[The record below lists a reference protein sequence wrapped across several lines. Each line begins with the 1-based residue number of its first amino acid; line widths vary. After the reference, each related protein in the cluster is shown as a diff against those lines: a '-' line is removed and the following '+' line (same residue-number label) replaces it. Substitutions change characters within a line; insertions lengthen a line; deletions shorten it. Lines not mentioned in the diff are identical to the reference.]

1 MKKPFAYLLAISCST
16 SLASGLA
23 AQDAGTTSAP
33 PATQQPS
40 ANAPSPETTN
50 ESTDASPAPIVVPPI
65 VEPPEIIEP
74 AAPGEKVLLQFR
86 DQDWQTA
93 LSWLAAKLALN
104 LDWKELPTDKLSLSS
119 TQELSLDAVEDLF
132 NMQLLARGFVL
143 LKRENVLRLVS
154 LKDLDITLVPR
165 VEPEELSTLPKH
177 SIARVSFPLDWMI
190 ADEAANE
197 LKPLLS
203 PYGKVSPM
211 SSANR
216 LEVVDAVVNL
226 REFHRLLID
235 AEKDDSRKERVA
247 EFRLTH
253 RRVEDVAPKVRQLLG
268 LPPDSASNQTPTQLD
283 VEQTRFKAEA
293 MKQLGRDAR
302 ELIQD
307 NKKVTIYVVV
317 NEKENS
323 LLVNAPPNK
332 IEIVRQA
339 VEAMDKPLADKETA
353 WETISRVKVYDV
365 AGFEPDAVTKLVA
378 SLQERGTVG
387 KDTRIQHEAAY
398 NRIIVF
404 ASPEDQLTVAQLI
417 ESFRSEK
424 RTATVLPLA
433 NVDPT
438 YAAKAVQLILKSP
451 DRPSSAPGVPSDG
464 KFQIEPDPQN
474 NRLLLWATPGEVT
487 EVREFLARLG
497 ETFSE
502 QRLDSKLH
510 VIDMRGQDTSE
521 ITEKLKRIWAEISD
535 SPLLLDLPVDAK
547 TDSQSTPSEKGADT
561 TQSASDESLNAKKG
575 DSRFVAA
582 ITASTATDAAR
593 APEKENPPVRLMQN
607 GSGDLV
613 VLSKD
618 PIAAETAKR
627 LIDQLLKD
635 GTEFRAIA
643 LKHSQ
648 AFAVRRQLE
657 TMLQYSTSNV
667 SSKLTS
673 APQVVIDVDTRT
685 NRLIIQ
691 NANEKQW
698 KTIKESIEILDQPN
712 PEDEKLA
719 RERVTYRFQHR
730 KASVVAKA
738 LEGVY
743 EDLLRFSERSLSNM
757 SYRNSSFNRN
767 IAATTSSPEYQGL
780 LAISVDEQANL
791 MIISAPKY
799 LLEEVLKLVE
809 SMDTPTDGNAIA
821 ILNAADL
828 PFSSDSSA
836 NKASDNLRRLL
847 RGGR

>member
-1 MKKPFAYLLAISCST
+1 MKKPFAYLLALSCST
-16 SLASGLA
+16 SSVGLLPAQEPAVAPVAQQPDAQTPSPAQPPAEGASDQPQA
-23 AQDAGTTSAP
+23 VAVP
-33 PATQQPS
+33 PAT
-40 ANAPSPETTN
+40 A
-50 ESTDASPAPIVVPPI
+50 I
-65 VEPPEIIEP
+65 EPPEVIEP

-86 DQDWQTA
+86 DQDWQVA

-165 VEPEELSTLPKH
+165 VEPEELATLPKH

-190 ADEAANE
+190 AEEAANE

-211 SSANR
+211 ASANR

-226 REFHRLLID
+226 REFHRLLLD

-268 LPPDSASNQTPTQLD
+268 LPPDSATNATPTQLD

-293 MKQLGRDAR
+293 MKQLGREAR

-307 NKKVTIYVVV
+307 SKKVTIYVVV

-339 VEAMDKPLADKETA
+339 VEAMDKPLAEKESA

-365 AGFEPDAVTKLVA
+365 AGFEPDAVSKLVA
-378 SLQERGTVG
+378 SLQERGTVA

-404 ASPEDQLTVAQLI
+404 ASPTDQLTVAQLI
-417 ESFRSEK
+417 ESFRAEK

-451 DRPSSAPGVPSDG
+451 DRPSSAPGLPSDG

-474 NRLLLWATPGEVT
+474 NRLLLWATPGELT

-535 SPLLLDLPVDAK
+535 SPLLLDLPESAK
-547 TDSQSTPSEKGADT
+547 PEQKPSAEEKAADT
-561 TQSASDESLNAKKG
+561 TKSASYETPKKK

-582 ITASTATDAAR
+582 ISASNSSEVSR
-593 APEKENPPVRLMQN
+593 ASESEHPPVRLMQN

-627 LIDQLLKD
+627 LIDQLLKE

-648 AFAVRRQLE
+648 AYAVRRQLE
-657 TMLQYSTSNV
+657 SMLQYSSSNV
-667 SSKLTS
+667 SSKLTTS
-673 APQVVIDVDTRT
+673 PQVIIDVDTRT

-691 NANEKQW
+691 NASEKQW

-719 RERVTYRFQHR
+719 RESVTYRFQHR

-743 EDLLRFSERSLSNM
+743 QDLLRFSERNLSNM

-780 LAISVDEQANL
+780 LSFSVDEQANL

-828 PFSSDSSA
+828 PFSSDNSA

>member
-1 MKKPFAYLLAISCST
+1 MKKPFAYLLALSCST
-16 SLASGLA
+16 SSVGLLPAQEPAVAPVAQQPDAQTPSPAQPPAEGASDQPQA
-23 AQDAGTTSAP
+23 VAVP
-33 PATQQPS
+33 PAT
-40 ANAPSPETTN
+40 A
-50 ESTDASPAPIVVPPI
+50 I
-65 VEPPEIIEP
+65 EPPEVIEP

-86 DQDWQTA
+86 DQDWQVA

-165 VEPEELSTLPKH
+165 VEPEELATLPKH

-190 ADEAANE
+190 AEEAANE

-211 SSANR
+211 ASANR

-226 REFHRLLID
+226 REFHRLLLD

-268 LPPDSASNQTPTQLD
+268 LPPDSATNATPTQLD

-293 MKQLGRDAR
+293 MKQLGREAR

-307 NKKVTIYVVV
+307 SKKVTIYVVV

-339 VEAMDKPLADKETA
+339 VEAMDKPLAEKESA

-365 AGFEPDAVTKLVA
+365 AGFEPDAVSKLVA
-378 SLQERGTVG
+378 SLQERGTVA

-404 ASPEDQLTVAQLI
+404 ASPTDQLTVAQLI
-417 ESFRSEK
+417 ESFRAEK

-433 NVDPT
+433 SVDPT

-451 DRPSSAPGVPSDG
+451 DRPSSAPGLPSDG

-474 NRLLLWATPGEVT
+474 NRLLLWATPGELT

-535 SPLLLDLPVDAK
+535 SPLLLDLPESAK
-547 TDSQSTPSEKGADT
+547 PEQKPSAEEKAADT
-561 TQSASDESLNAKKG
+561 TKSASYETPKKK

-582 ITASTATDAAR
+582 ISASNSSEVSR
-593 APEKENPPVRLMQN
+593 ASGESEHPPVRLMQN

-627 LIDQLLKD
+627 LIDQLLKE

-648 AFAVRRQLE
+648 AYAVRRQLE
-657 TMLQYSTSNV
+657 SMLQYSSSNV
-667 SSKLTS
+667 SSKLTTS
-673 APQVVIDVDTRT
+673 PQVIIDVDTRT

-719 RERVTYRFQHR
+719 RESVTYRFQHR

-743 EDLLRFSERSLSNM
+743 QDLLRFSERNLSNM

-780 LAISVDEQANL
+780 LSFSVDEQANL

-828 PFSSDSSA
+828 PFSSDNSA